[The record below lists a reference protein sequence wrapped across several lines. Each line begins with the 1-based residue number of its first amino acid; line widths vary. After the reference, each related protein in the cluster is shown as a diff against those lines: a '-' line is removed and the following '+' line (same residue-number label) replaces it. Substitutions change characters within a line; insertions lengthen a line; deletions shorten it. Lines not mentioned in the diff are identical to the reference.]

1 MRKIEENRVKI
12 RNELKVMNR
21 ILAEMSLT
29 QKSFLNQVE
38 ILMRSVERKLKQ
50 L

>member
-21 ILAEMSLT
+21 ILGEMSLT
-29 QKSFLNQVE
+29 QKSFRL
-38 ILMRSVERKLKQ
+38 RF
-50 L
+50 

>member
-21 ILAEMSLT
+21 ILGEMSLT

>member
-1 MRKIEENRVKI
+1 MRKIEENRVEI
-12 RNELKVMNR
+12 RKELKVMNR
-21 ILAEMSLT
+21 MLGEMSLT

-38 ILMRSVERKLKQ
+38 TLMRSVERKLER